1 MAIFHLHYRNFL
13 LRERIFP
20 IFPQISLTV
29 QIFTRTRVFMKCEWK
44 YLNRNFWRNVS
55 VEKCYS
61 NYHLES
67 LEQNWKE
74 NKKKKKK
81 RKENVFQNSIQNFD
95 WNSIYH
101 RTVDFRPLNYTR
113 NTLSLLLKIDTF
125 IINVQRSKF
134 PSLFCLLGRCDRSP
148 RGKAFHEARLEERVG
163 RTGHLDLGGHVLP
176 PSPRHDVS

>member
-1 MAIFHLHYRNFL
+1 M
-13 LRERIFP
+13 
-20 IFPQISLTV
+20 
-29 QIFTRTRVFMKCEWK
+29 
-44 YLNRNFWRNVS
+44 
-55 VEKCYS
+55 
-61 NYHLES
+61 
-67 LEQNWKE
+67 
-74 NKKKKKK
+74 
-81 RKENVFQNSIQNFD
+81 FQNSIQNFD

-163 RTGHLDLGGHVLP
+163 RTGHLDPRRTRAPAFASPRRFVVSPMRLSRVDLPKWLQTASLFLIVADACDRSCLGLP
-176 PSPRHDVS
+176 PRVYANDISVLRPIDISSRSPRRAALASPLEFVRAFA